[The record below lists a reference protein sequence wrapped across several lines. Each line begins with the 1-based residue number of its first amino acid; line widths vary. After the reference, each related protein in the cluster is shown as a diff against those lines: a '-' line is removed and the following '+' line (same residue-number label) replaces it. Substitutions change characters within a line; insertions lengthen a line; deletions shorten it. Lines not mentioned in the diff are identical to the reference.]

1 MLAETDVIPNH
12 HVEEKITYRV
22 GNKVTFS
29 TNKDTMHGMCL
40 GCRFWWNL
48 LHWLVIYQSVAFF
61 LIQTGYLLSGGGK
74 NWHSIW
80 DNFCRSDANFLVLYS
95 NMITLVMLSSH
106 FASNNNCSNVH
117 GFPWLH
123 LWGWWPFY
131 FYIKKYPVYPYKNY
145 CDLLVLLNSLRGDC
159 MSVDAT

>member
-1 MLAETDVIPNH
+1 MIPNH

-29 TNKDTMHGMCL
+29 TNKDTMHWMCF

-48 LHWLVIYQSVAFF
+48 LHWSVIYQSVVFF

-80 DNFCRSDANFLVLYS
+80 DNFCRSGANFLVLYS

-106 FASNNNCSNVH
+106 FASNNNCSSVMVFH
-117 GFPWLH
+117 DCTCEVGGCFIFIL
-123 LWGWWPFY
+123 
-131 FYIKKYPVYPYKNY
+131 KNY
-145 CDLLVLLNSLRGDC
+145 CDLLGLFNSLGGDC